1 MAGGRMT
8 GLALAALVMA
18 LTDAQ
23 ADTATGPKLLV
34 KGAAARIEIIPED
47 RTDIVATLSPS
58 AKVPAPVVRA
68 EGQTLV
74 IDGGLHRRIRSCGG
88 RGPTGPGAVTING
101 IGKVNQADLPA
112 ITIRAPRALVAEIAN
127 AGATRIGA
135 LASGD
140 IDFEGCGDNFI
151 GPVTGDLSVALEGSG
166 DVDFGTVGGRL
177 LAQLDG
183 SGDIRGGAVRRDAVL
198 NLDGSGDVRV
208 ESVGGSLAAQLDG
221 SGDIVVATINGP
233 AQLGVDGSGDV
244 LVRGGTAPQLQAR
257 VDGSG
262 DVSFLGVAGDVDAR
276 VDGSGDV
283 RVTRATGRVNKS
295 KGGSGDIS
303 VGS

>member
-23 ADTATGPKLLV
+23 AETATGPKLLV

-47 RTDIVATLSPS
+47 RTDIVATVSPS

-74 IDGGLHRRIRSCGG
+74 IDGGLQRRIRSCGG
-88 RGPTGPGAVTING
+88 SGPAGVGAVTING
-101 IGKVNQADLPA
+101 IGKVTQADLPA

-127 AGATRIGA
+127 AGVTRVGA

-177 LAQLDG
+177 VAQLDG
-183 SGDIRGGAVRRDAVL
+183 SGDIRGGAVRHDAVL

-208 ESVGGSLAAQLDG
+208 ESVGGALAAQLDG
-221 SGDIVVATINGP
+221 SGDIVVASISGP